1 MQAPPQRN
9 LGPADTW
16 GRWVEDKIQNFTRV
30 LTQSVQAIER
40 SLSGVNA
47 SLTQLTNQQTQLT
60 NQLTQLTNQQ
70 TQLTNQQT
78 QLTNQQNMLPIIA
91 AVKNSRYNIPGW
103 SSGTVTLVTTQ
114 LTVPANKTRAI
125 ITAIPSGVIYIDGAA
140 AIGVTVTVYINGV
153 GTSVAHPWAG
163 ESQSTL
169 DYAIV
174 GNALADI
181 VVTPGQQIPVRLD
194 VTATT
199 RPIMGSENW
208 GAINVQG
215 IFSN

>member
-47 SLTQLTNQQTQLT
+47 SLTQLTNQ
-60 NQLTQLTNQQ
+60 LTQLTNQQ
-70 TQLTNQQT
+70 NMLK
-78 QLTNQQNMLPIIA
+78 NQQNMLPIIA
-91 AVKNSRYNIPGW
+91 AVQNSRYNIPGW
-103 SSGTVTLVTTQ
+103 DSGTVTLVSTN
-114 LTVPANKTRAI
+114 LTVPSNKTRAI
-125 ITAIPSGVIYIDGAA
+125 ITALPSGVIYIDGAA

-199 RPIMGSENW
+199 RPIINSENW

>member
-1 MQAPPQRN
+1 M
-9 LGPADTW
+9 
-16 GRWVEDKIQNFTRV
+16 
-30 LTQSVQAIER
+30 
-40 SLSGVNA
+40 
-47 SLTQLTNQQTQLT
+47 
-60 NQLTQLTNQQ
+60 
-70 TQLTNQQT
+70 
-78 QLTNQQNMLPIIA
+78 PIVA
-91 AVKNSRYNIPGW
+91 AVQNSRYNIPGW
-103 SSGTVTLVTTQ
+103 SSGTVTLVTTN

-125 ITAIPSGVIYIDGAA
+125 ITATPSGRISIDGAA

-169 DYAIV
+169 DYAII

-199 RPIMGSENW
+199 RAIIGSANW

>member
-47 SLTQLTNQQTQLT
+47 SLTQLTNQ
-60 NQLTQLTNQQ
+60 LTQLK
-70 TQLTNQQT
+70 NQQT

-91 AVKNSRYNIPGW
+91 AVQNSRRNIPGW
-103 SSGTVTLVTTQ
+103 SSGTVTLVTTN

-125 ITAIPSGVIYIDGAA
+125 ITALPSGVIYIDGAA

-169 DYAIV
+169 DYAII
-174 GNALADI
+174 GSALADI

-199 RPIMGSENW
+199 RPIMGSKNW

>member
-1 MQAPPQRN
+1 MEAPPQRN

-16 GRWVEDKIQNFTRV
+16 GRWVENKIQNFTRV

-47 SLTQLTNQQTQLT
+47 SLTQLTNQ
-60 NQLTQLTNQQ
+60 LTQLTNQQ
-70 TQLTNQQT
+70 NA
-78 QLTNQQNMLPIIA
+78 LTNQQNALTNQQNALPIIA
-91 AVKNSRYNIPGW
+91 AVQNSRYNIPGW
-103 SSGTVTLVTTQ
+103 SSGTVTLVTTN

-125 ITAIPSGVIYIDGAA
+125 ITAIPSGIIFIDGAA
-140 AIGVTVTVYINGV
+140 AMGVTATVYINGV

-163 ESQSTL
+163 ESPGPM

-174 GNALADI
+174 GSALANI

-199 RPIMGSENW
+199 RPIMGSANW

>member
-47 SLTQLTNQQTQLT
+47 SLTQLTNQ
-60 NQLTQLTNQQ
+60 LTQLANQQ
-70 TQLTNQQT
+70 TQLA
-78 QLTNQQNMLPIIA
+78 NQQNMLPIIA
-91 AVKNSRYNIPGW
+91 AVQNSRYNIPGW
-103 SSGTVTLVTTQ
+103 SSGTVTLVTTN

-140 AIGVTVTVYINGV
+140 AIGVTTTVYINGV

-174 GNALADI
+174 GSALANI
-181 VVTPGQQIPVRLD
+181 AVTPGQQIPVRLD

-199 RPIMGSENW
+199 RPIMGSANW